1 MGWRG
6 RVVAPGYPQHV
17 IHRGNNRQDIFFA
30 DGDFE
35 RYLAWL
41 GDAARRHDCAIHAY
55 VLMTNHIHLLV
66 TPSGADDMARMM
78 QSVGRRYSGDVNARY
93 GRTGTLW
100 EGRYRSCVVDSDRYL
115 FTCARY
121 IELNPVRAGLV
132 RHPAG
137 YRWSSYHHNA
147 ERADPTRWSHRTRSI
162 GISARDEIVAPRP
175 TAPCSRP
182 RSMPRRSATC
192 GPPRTGAG
200 RSETTGFV
208 RGSVA
213 CPGALLRRDRAV
225 ARRARKNRI
234 RVVLCEKNDSDT
246 IFLIFLANG
255 PSGCCGSRTTTT

>member
-66 TPSGADDMARMM
+66 TPNDEDGMPRMM
-78 QSVGRRYSGDVNARY
+78 QSVGRRYSGYVNARY

-147 ERADPTRWSHRTRSI
+147 QGRPDPMVTPHALYRDLGAGRDRRAQAYRALFETALDAATLGDLRAALHKGWPLGDDGFRARI
-162 GISARDEIVAPRP
+162 GRLSGRPVAPRP
-175 TAPCSRP
+175 RG
-182 RSMPRRSATC
+182 R
-192 GPPRTGAG
+192 PPRQENSYQS
-200 RSETTGFV
+200 RF
-208 RGSVA
+208 
-213 CPGALLRRDRAV
+213 LR
-225 ARRARKNRI
+225 
-234 RVVLCEKNDSDT
+234 EK
-246 IFLIFLANG
+246 
-255 PSGCCGSRTTTT
+255 